1 MLLCR
6 LVVRFR
12 VQLVKMSS
20 KITAPSTLLVKV
32 TGGCLRALSRI
43 NAIKATISLLEQV
56 LEDGEFRVPRT
67 HMHILQPFNTSTF
80 CLPSAEL
87 SP

>member
-20 KITAPSTLLVKV
+20 KITASSTLLVKV

-43 NAIKATISLLEQV
+43 NAIKAANSL